1 MLPDIV
7 WECINDSG
15 KRRGKSSGLMAR
27 SRESLFLLRRL
38 SSISGFPLPFRVL
51 IQAAEAFIITYFI
64 VLFFKV
70 IISMATGHRFRHQ
83 GGVTATVELR
93 ISKDKGRGLWGY
105 VGWMWRSPIGGLIS
119 NVREWKILIHVD

>member
-1 MLPDIV
+1 MLPDVV

-15 KRRGKSSGLMAR
+15 ERRGKSSGLMAR
-27 SRESLFLLRRL
+27 SRESLFLSRRL
-38 SSISGFPLPFRVL
+38 SSISGSPLPFRAL

-70 IISMATGHRFRHQ
+70 IISMATGHRVRHQ

-93 ISKDKGRGLWGY
+93 ISKDKGKGVWGY
-105 VGWMWRSPIGGLIS
+105 VGL
-119 NVREWKILIHVD
+119 

>member
-15 KRRGKSSGLMAR
+15 KRRGKPSGLMAP
-27 SRESLFLLRRL
+27 SRESFLWKRL
-38 SSISGFPLPFRVL
+38 SSISGSPLPFRAL

-70 IISMATGHRFRHQ
+70 IISMATRHHFRHQ
-83 GGVTATVELR
+83 GSVTATVELR
-93 ISKDKGRGLWGY
+93 ISKDKGKGVWGY
-105 VGWMWRSPIGGLIS
+105 VGL
-119 NVREWKILIHVD
+119 